1 MTQLIFEYILYVS
14 HSGNMAIFSPEF
26 NTILIDVI
34 NNSSHMYTCT
44 CVYIVNK
51 VKRQL
56 DTNYF
61 KWSEHFLPLH
71 KAMSMCITQL
81 SFKFRGSQGK
91 VACGITV
98 NIIQSGNF
106 DIDQPVINME
116 QIMLTNNLREK

>member
-1 MTQLIFEYILYVS
+1 MLVETWQF
-14 HSGNMAIFSPEF
+14 FTPEF

-34 NNSSHMYTCT
+34 NYSSHMYTCT
-44 CVYIVNK
+44 CVNK

-71 KAMSMCITQL
+71 KAMFLCITQF

-91 VACGITV
+91 VACGITAD
-98 NIIQSGNF
+98 IIQSSNF
-106 DIDQPVINME
+106 DFDQPVINME